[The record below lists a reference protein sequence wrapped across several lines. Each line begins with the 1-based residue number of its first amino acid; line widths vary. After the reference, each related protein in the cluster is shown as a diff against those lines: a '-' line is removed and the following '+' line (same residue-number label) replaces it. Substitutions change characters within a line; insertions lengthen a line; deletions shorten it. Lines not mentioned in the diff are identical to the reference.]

1 MRFASHK
8 DSILQNTVKVPVGV
22 DGAFGVRDRGVE
34 NLTIARQ
41 AYAAALAQVE
51 LILEALAPFAAN
63 AQLSRF
69 NVSCAI
75 DDAFHIYLREMVR
88 LVALLFFVF
97 VCVPP
102 PRISGLI
109 WPCFVQEALVRLTPT
124 ANCLAVMRRVR
135 SGK

>member
-102 PRISGLI
+102 PANFGPDL
-109 WPCFVQEALVRLTPT
+109 ALFCP
-124 ANCLAVMRRVR
+124 R
-135 SGK
+135 SARSSHTHRQLPGRDAAG